1 VNASSRE
8 LKKDIQEVSAAE
20 ALQTVENL
28 KSVSHVYKQGN
39 QDMHVGFIA
48 EDVPDMVATRDRK
61 GIESMDI
68 AAVLTKVV
76 QEQQKMLKEQKETM
90 QQLQD
95 KLVSLE
101 NALQLKK
108 DKDITWLKRT
118 PVTVRQRFN

>member
-1 VNASSRE
+1 
-8 LKKDIQEVSAAE
+8 
-20 ALQTVENL
+20 
-28 KSVSHVYKQGN
+28 
-39 QDMHVGFIA
+39 
-48 EDVPDMVATRDRK
+48 
-61 GIESMDI
+61 MDI

-108 DKDITWLKRT
+108 DKDTNLAQKDAGDR
-118 PVTVRQRFN
+118 PEKF